1 LEDSLSDLDT
11 LTSQGQAVHRALLS
25 ARDTAALAEERYQRG
40 LSSYLDIVD
49 AERTVLQSERAGVQ
63 LNGQRNVSTIL
74 LVKALG
80 GGWKE

>member
-1 LEDSLSDLDT
+1 MQSAPFFSLN
-11 LTSQGQAVHRALLS
+11 VP
-25 ARDTAALAEERYQRG
+25 
-40 LSSYLDIVD
+40 
-49 AERTVLQSERAGVQ
+49 GVQ